1 MVNEPSVFEPLKFYC
16 ITYFIFRSMTFHVL
30 LFLLHYLLALQTVN
44 LGIFAIL
51 LFEIKA
57 LKKASKAH
65 LFETLKDHFIAAVVA
80 FVIVTEHYESSQFKT
95 S

>member
-16 ITYFIFRSMTFHVL
+16 IIDFIFRSITFHVL
-30 LFLLHYLLALQTVN
+30 LFLMHYLLTLQTVN

-57 LKKASKAH
+57 LKAH